1 MWSSFSSQY
10 LPILVCESAVTCSIL
25 YGIPCT
31 LSPVGK
37 NDTTTPGDWDQTRV
51 CSRVQKKHQNDIFLA
66 HITHVAHMF
75 LRSLE
80 SPQFETELALKPVE
94 SHYLSAPLPSDFSSK
109 LPGLPHTRAV
119 TTLPYDGE
127 MEGSRSTLWWV
138 FCAVLVSQI

>member
-10 LPILVCESAVTCSIL
+10 LPILVCESAITYSIL
-25 YGIPCT
+25 YGIPYT

-37 NDTTTPGDWDQTRV
+37 NDTTTPGNWDQTRV
-51 CSRVQKKHQNDIFLA
+51 YSRIQKKTSERYLFSPHYPRCP
-66 HITHVAHMF
+66 HVDP
-75 LRSLE
+75 SK